1 MAARIVEVRNAI
13 VTKVGNAWVSRGS
26 IDDAVTGPWRLDIDT
41 KKLKGRQVF
50 VFPST
55 YTGNPANRAQ
65 DQNEY
70 TLVLLV
76 AEVYRGTPAGDPPDA
91 WIDERVLFCEWL
103 ANDVLGNPRAERLL
117 AVEGESESG
126 LWPESVEV
134 TTVYDVEELAE
145 RKLFLSV
152 ITATFREDAGE

>member
-1 MAARIVEVRNAI
+1 MAARIVEVRNAA
-13 VTKVGNAWVSRGS
+13 VTKIGNAWVSRGS
-26 IDDAVTGPWRLDIDT
+26 ADDAVSGPWRLDLDT

-50 VFPST
+50 VFPSS
-55 YTGNPANRAQ
+55 YLGGPANRLE
-65 DQNEY
+65 DQSDY
-70 TLVLLV
+70 TLVVLV
-76 AEVYRGTPAGDPPDA
+76 AEVFRGTGDVPDA
-91 WIDERVLFCEWL
+91 WCDERALFCEWL
-103 ANDVLGNPRAERLL
+103 ANTVLGDPRGERLL
-117 AVEGESESG
+117 AVEGDPDSG